1 MSEIS
6 RQLLEHFEASIL
18 RNIIIVVLDMGI
30 DVFLKLRDLQIMVTL
45 IVRVHF
51 DPVVPVEFPDAH
63 RDMSLSM
70 AERTI
75 DLWLGCIE
83 VEVLKRSW

>member
-1 MSEIS
+1 MSEVS
-6 RQLLEHFEASIL
+6 RQLFEHFKASIF
-18 RNIIIVVLDMGI
+18 RNIVIVVLNMSI
-30 DVFLKLRDLQIMVTL
+30 NIFLKLRDLQIMVAL
-45 IVRVHF
+45 VVRVHF

-63 RDMSLSM
+63 RDVRLSVT
-70 AERTI
+70 EGTI